1 MMDKE
6 EGSRNIPKKGYIK
19 FKDDF
24 EEGEEISAADSKQ
37 GNELDR
43 LYDESFTKIEEGTI
57 VKGRVM
63 AVHNDGVMV
72 DIGFKSE
79 GIIPIQE
86 FTGDDLSKI
95 KVGDEINVYL
105 EEHEDSEGNL
115 ILSKEKADKVK
126 VWDDVE
132 KAYRNNE
139 IVKGKIISRIKGG
152 MTVDIGVK
160 AFLPGSQIDLRPVRD
175 MDRLIGQTFPM
186 RIIKM
191 NSKRGNIVLSRRAVL
206 EESRDTTRK
215 RLVET
220 LDEGRVVDGVV
231 KNITEYGAFV
241 DLGGIDGL
249 LHITDMSWGR
259 VNHPSEL
266 FSIGSK
272 INVIVLKYDKG
283 TQRVSLG
290 LKQLS
295 EDPWKEADKRY
306 TPNTKVKGKVVSL
319 TDYGAFIELEHGV
332 EGLIHV
338 SEMSW
343 THDVKHPSKVVSIGD
358 MVEAVVLSID
368 KENRR
373 ISLGMKQI
381 IPNPWEIVKSKY
393 PVGTKIEGKIKN
405 LTEFGAFI
413 GLEEGIDGLI
423 HVSDISWTK
432 HIKHP
437 SEMLKKGQ
445 KVETVVLKIDI
456 EKERISLG
464 IKQLTPDP
472 WEKEIPEKYK
482 VGTVVKGKV
491 VKVTDFGVFVELEDG
506 VDALIH
512 SSETGIEPSAKVEAE
527 FSVGSEITAK
537 VAKVDKNERKIGLSI
552 KLYKR
557 DMEKADVDDYLKSQG
572 DIDQSL
578 GAVARKVSDKKE
590 EGQQED

>member
-19 FKDDF
+19 FKDEF
-24 EEGEEISAADSKQ
+24 EEGEEISADSKQ

-231 KNITEYGAFV
+231 K
-241 DLGGIDGL
+241 
-249 LHITDMSWGR
+249 
-259 VNHPSEL
+259 
-266 FSIGSK
+266 
-272 INVIVLKYDKG
+272 KY
-283 TQRVSLG
+283 
-290 LKQLS
+290 
-295 EDPWKEADKRY
+295 Y
-306 TPNTKVKGKVVSL
+306 
-319 TDYGAFIELEHGV
+319 
-332 EGLIHV
+332 
-338 SEMSW
+338 
-343 THDVKHPSKVVSIGD
+343 
-358 MVEAVVLSID
+358 
-368 KENRR
+368 R
-373 ISLGMKQI
+373 I
-381 IPNPWEIVKSKY
+381 WR
-393 PVGTKIEGKIKN
+393 
-405 LTEFGAFI
+405 FC
-413 GLEEGIDGLI
+413 
-423 HVSDISWTK
+423 
-432 HIKHP
+432 
-437 SEMLKKGQ
+437 
-445 KVETVVLKIDI
+445 
-456 EKERISLG
+456 
-464 IKQLTPDP
+464 
-472 WEKEIPEKYK
+472 
-482 VGTVVKGKV
+482 
-491 VKVTDFGVFVELEDG
+491 
-506 VDALIH
+506 
-512 SSETGIEPSAKVEAE
+512 
-527 FSVGSEITAK
+527 
-537 VAKVDKNERKIGLSI
+537 
-552 KLYKR
+552 
-557 DMEKADVDDYLKSQG
+557 
-572 DIDQSL
+572 
-578 GAVARKVSDKKE
+578 
-590 EGQQED
+590 

>member
-6 EGSRNIPKKGYIK
+6 GSMHIPKKRYIE
-19 FKDDF
+19 FKDEF
-24 EEGEEISAADSKQ
+24 EDTDEAGGDNRQ
-37 GNELDR
+37 GSELGK

-79 GIIPIQE
+79 GIVPIQE

-139 IVKGKIISRIKGG
+139 IVRGKIISRIKGG

-160 AFLPGSQIDLRPVRD
+160 AFLPGSQIDLRPVKD
-175 MDRLIGQTFPM
+175 MDRLIGQTFQM

-206 EESRDTTRK
+206 EENRDTTRK

-220 LDEGRVVDGVV
+220 LDEGRVVEGIV

-266 FSIGSK
+266 FSVGSK

-290 LKQLS
+290 LKQMA
-295 EDPWKEADKRY
+295 EDPWKVADKKY
-306 TPNTKVKGKVVSL
+306 TPGTKVKGKVVSL
-319 TDYGAFIELEHGV
+319 TDYGAFIELEHGI

-343 THDVKHPSKVVSIGD
+343 THDVKHPSKVVSMGD

-381 IPNPWEIVKSKY
+381 IPNPWDIVKDKY

-423 HVSDISWTK
+423 HVSDLSWTK

-437 SEMLKKGQ
+437 SEVLKKGQ
-445 KVETVVLKIDI
+445 KVDTVVLKIDS

-464 IKQLTPDP
+464 IKQLMPDP
-472 WEKEIPEKYK
+472 WEKEIPEKYN
-482 VGTVVKGKV
+482 VGTVVKGKI

-506 VDALIH
+506 IDALMH
-512 SSETGIEPSAKVEAE
+512 TSESDIEPSVKVETA
-527 FSVGSEITAK
+527 FSVGTEITAK
-537 VAKVDKNERKIGLSI
+537 VAKIDKNERKIGLSI
-552 KLYKR
+552 KMYKK
-557 DMEKADVDDYLKSQG
+557 DMEKTEVDEYLKSQG

-578 GAVARKVSDKKE
+578 GAVARKVLNKE
-590 EGQQED
+590 GEGQQED

>member
-6 EGSRNIPKKGYIK
+6 ESRHIPKKRFIE
-19 FKDDF
+19 FRDEF
-24 EEGEEISAADSKQ
+24 EETDETGADSRQ
-37 GNELDR
+37 GSDLGK

-139 IVKGKIISRIKGG
+139 IVRGKIISRIKGG

-160 AFLPGSQIDLRPVRD
+160 AFLPGSQIDLRPVKD

-206 EESRDTTRK
+206 EENRDTTRK

-220 LDEGRVVDGVV
+220 LDEGRVIEGIV

-266 FSIGSK
+266 FSVGSK

-290 LKQLS
+290 LKQMT
-295 EDPWKEADKRY
+295 EDPWKVADKKY
-306 TPNTKVKGKVVSL
+306 TPGTKVKGKVVSL

-343 THDVKHPSKVVSIGD
+343 THDVKHPSKVVSMGD

-381 IPNPWEIVKSKY
+381 IPNPWDIVKDKY

-423 HVSDISWTK
+423 HVSDLSWTK

-437 SEMLKKGQ
+437 SEVLKKGQ

-472 WEKEIPEKYK
+472 WEKEIPEKYR

-491 VKVTDFGVFVELEDG
+491 VKVTDFGAFVELEDG

-512 SSETGIEPSAKVEAE
+512 SSEAGIEPPAKIETE
-527 FSVGSEITAK
+527 FPVGSEITAK
-537 VAKVDKNERKIGLSI
+537 VAKIDKNERKIGLSI
-552 KLYKR
+552 KMYKK
-557 DMEKADVDDYLKSQG
+557 DMEKAEVDEYLKSQG

>member
-6 EGSRNIPKKGYIK
+6 GSMHIPKKRYIE
-19 FKDDF
+19 FKDEF
-24 EEGEEISAADSKQ
+24 EDTDEAGGDNRQ
-37 GNELDR
+37 GSELGK

-79 GIIPIQE
+79 GIVPIQE

-139 IVKGKIISRIKGG
+139 IVRGKIISRIKGG

-160 AFLPGSQIDLRPVRD
+160 AFLPGSQIDLRPVKD
-175 MDRLIGQTFPM
+175 MDRLIGQTFQM

-206 EESRDTTRK
+206 EENRDTTRK

-220 LDEGRVVDGVV
+220 LDEGRVVDGIV

-266 FSIGSK
+266 FSVGSK

-290 LKQLS
+290 LKQMA
-295 EDPWKEADKRY
+295 EDPWKVADKKY
-306 TPNTKVKGKVVSL
+306 TPGTKVKGKVVSL
-319 TDYGAFIELEHGV
+319 TDYGAFIELEHGI

-343 THDVKHPSKVVSIGD
+343 THDVKHPSKVVSMGD

-381 IPNPWEIVKSKY
+381 IPNPWDIVKDKY

-423 HVSDISWTK
+423 HVSDLSWTK

-437 SEMLKKGQ
+437 SEVLKKGQ
-445 KVETVVLKIDI
+445 KVDTVVLKIDS

-464 IKQLTPDP
+464 IKQLMPDP
-472 WEKEIPEKYK
+472 WEKEIPEKYN
-482 VGTVVKGKV
+482 VGTVVKGKI

-506 VDALIH
+506 IDALMH
-512 SSETGIEPSAKVEAE
+512 TSESDIEPSVKVETA
-527 FSVGSEITAK
+527 FSVGTEITAK
-537 VAKVDKNERKIGLSI
+537 VAKIDKNERKIGLSI
-552 KLYKR
+552 KMYKK
-557 DMEKADVDDYLKSQG
+557 DMEKTEVDEYLKSQG

-578 GAVARKVSDKKE
+578 GAVAKKVLNKE
-590 EGQQED
+590 GEGQQED

>member
-1 MMDKE
+1 M
-6 EGSRNIPKKGYIK
+6 YIE
-19 FKDDF
+19 FKDES
-24 EEGEEISAADSKQ
+24 EEVDETGAENRQ
-37 GNELDR
+37 GNELGK
-43 LYDESFTKIEEGTI
+43 LYDESFTRIEEGTI

-63 AVHNDGVMV
+63 AIHHDGVMV

-86 FTGDDLSKI
+86 FTTDDLSKI

-126 VWDDVE
+126 VWDDIE
-132 KAYRNNE
+132 KAYRNKE
-139 IVKGKIISRIKGG
+139 IVKGKVISRIKGG

-160 AFLPGSQIDLRPVRD
+160 AFLPGSQIDLRPVKD

-206 EESRDTTRK
+206 EENRDTTRK
-215 RLVET
+215 RLLET
-220 LDEGRVVDGVV
+220 LNEGGIVEGIV
-231 KNITEYGAFV
+231 KNITEYGAFI

-266 FSIGSK
+266 FSVGSK
-272 INVIVLKYDKG
+272 INVIILKYDKD
-283 TQRVSLG
+283 TNRVSLG
-290 LKQLS
+290 LKQMR
-295 EDPWKEADKRY
+295 EDPWKDADKRY
-306 TPNTKVKGKVVSL
+306 APDTKVKGKVVSL
-319 TDYGAFIELEHGV
+319 TDYGAFIELEHGI

-343 THDVKHPSKVVSIGD
+343 THDVKHPSKVVSMGD
-358 MVEAVVLSID
+358 MVEAVVLSVD

-373 ISLGMKQI
+373 ISIGMKQI
-381 IPNPWEIVKSKY
+381 IPNPWDIVKNKY

-405 LTEFGAFI
+405 ITEFGAFI

-423 HVSDISWTK
+423 HVSDLSWTK

-437 SEMLKKGQ
+437 SEVIKKGQ
-445 KVETVVLKIDI
+445 KVEAVVLKIDSD
-456 EKERISLG
+456 KERISLG

-472 WEKEIPEKYK
+472 WDKEIPEKYK
-482 VGTVVKGKV
+482 VGTSVKGKV
-491 VKVTDFGVFVELEDG
+491 VKLADFGIFVELEDG
-506 VDALIH
+506 IDALIH
-512 SSETGIEPSAKVEAE
+512 TSETGIEPSVKVETALP
-527 FSVGSEITAK
+527 VGSEIKAK
-537 VAKVDKNERKIGLSI
+537 VVKVDKNERKIGLSI
-552 KLYKR
+552 KMYKK
-557 DMEKADVDDYLKSQG
+557 DMEKAEVDEYLKSQG

-578 GAVARKVSDKKE
+578 GAVAKKLLNKKE
-590 EGQQED
+590 EGQQEG

>member
-6 EGSRNIPKKGYIK
+6 GSMHIPKKRYIE
-19 FKDDF
+19 FKDEF
-24 EEGEEISAADSKQ
+24 EDTDEAGGDNRQ
-37 GNELDR
+37 GSELGK

-57 VKGRVM
+57 VKGKVM

-79 GIIPIQE
+79 GIVPIQE

-139 IVKGKIISRIKGG
+139 IVRGKIISRIKGG

-160 AFLPGSQIDLRPVRD
+160 AFLPGSQIDLRPVKD
-175 MDRLIGQTFPM
+175 MDRLIGQTFQM

-206 EESRDTTRK
+206 EETRDTTRK

-220 LDEGRVVDGVV
+220 LDEGRVVDGIV

-266 FSIGSK
+266 FSVGSK

-290 LKQLS
+290 LKQMA
-295 EDPWKEADKRY
+295 EDPWKVADKKY
-306 TPNTKVKGKVVSL
+306 TPGTKVKGKVVSL
-319 TDYGAFIELEHGV
+319 TDYGAFIELEHGI

-343 THDVKHPSKVVSIGD
+343 THDVKHPSKVVSMGD

-381 IPNPWEIVKSKY
+381 IPNPWDIVKDKY

-423 HVSDISWTK
+423 HVSDLSWTK

-437 SEMLKKGQ
+437 SEVLKKGQ
-445 KVETVVLKIDI
+445 KVDTVVLKIDS

-464 IKQLTPDP
+464 IKQLMPDP

-482 VGTVVKGKV
+482 VGTVVKGKI

-506 VDALIH
+506 IDALMH
-512 SSETGIEPSAKVEAE
+512 TSETDIEPSVKVETA
-527 FSVGSEITAK
+527 FSVGTEITAK
-537 VAKVDKNERKIGLSI
+537 VAKIDKNERKIGLSI
-552 KLYKR
+552 KMYKK
-557 DMEKADVDDYLKSQG
+557 DMEKTEVDEYLKSQG

-578 GAVARKVSDKKE
+578 GAVARKVLNKE
-590 EGQQED
+590 GEGQQED

>member
-6 EGSRNIPKKGYIK
+6 GSMHIPKKRYIE
-19 FKDDF
+19 FKDEF
-24 EEGEEISAADSKQ
+24 EDTDEAGGDNRQ
-37 GNELDR
+37 GSELGK

-79 GIIPIQE
+79 GIVPIQE

-139 IVKGKIISRIKGG
+139 IVRGKIISRIKGG

-160 AFLPGSQIDLRPVRD
+160 AFLPGSQIDLRPVKD
-175 MDRLIGQTFPM
+175 MDRLIGQTFQM

-206 EESRDTTRK
+206 EENRDTTRK

-220 LDEGRVVDGVV
+220 LDEGRVVEGIV

-266 FSIGSK
+266 FSVGSK

-290 LKQLS
+290 LKQMA
-295 EDPWKEADKRY
+295 EDPWKVADKKY
-306 TPNTKVKGKVVSL
+306 TPGTKVKGKVVSL
-319 TDYGAFIELEHGV
+319 TDYGAFIELEHGI

-343 THDVKHPSKVVSIGD
+343 THDVKHPSKVVSMGD

-381 IPNPWEIVKSKY
+381 IPNPWDIVKDKY

-423 HVSDISWTK
+423 HVSDLSWTK

-437 SEMLKKGQ
+437 SEVLKKGQ
-445 KVETVVLKIDI
+445 KVDTVVLKIDS

-464 IKQLTPDP
+464 IKQLMPDP
-472 WEKEIPEKYK
+472 WEKEIPEKYN
-482 VGTVVKGKV
+482 VGTVVKGKI

-506 VDALIH
+506 IDALMH
-512 SSETGIEPSAKVEAE
+512 TSESDIEPSVKVETA
-527 FSVGSEITAK
+527 FSVGTEITAK
-537 VAKVDKNERKIGLSI
+537 VAKIDKNERKIGLSI
-552 KLYKR
+552 KMYKK
-557 DMEKADVDDYLKSQG
+557 DMEKTEVDEYLKSQG

-578 GAVARKVSDKKE
+578 GAVAKKVLNKE
-590 EGQQED
+590 GEGQQED

>member
-6 EGSRNIPKKGYIK
+6 GSMHIPKKRYIE
-19 FKDDF
+19 FKDEF
-24 EEGEEISAADSKQ
+24 EDTDEAGGDNRQ
-37 GNELDR
+37 GSELGK

-79 GIIPIQE
+79 GIVPIQE

-139 IVKGKIISRIKGG
+139 IVRGKIISRIKGG

-160 AFLPGSQIDLRPVRD
+160 AFLPGSQIDLRPVKD
-175 MDRLIGQTFPM
+175 MDRLIGQTFQM

-206 EESRDTTRK
+206 EENRDTTRK

-220 LDEGRVVDGVV
+220 LDEGRVVEGIV

-266 FSIGSK
+266 FSVGSK

-290 LKQLS
+290 LKQLA
-295 EDPWKEADKRY
+295 EDPWKVADKKY
-306 TPNTKVKGKVVSL
+306 TPGTKVKGKVVSL
-319 TDYGAFIELEHGV
+319 TDYGAFIELEHGI

-343 THDVKHPSKVVSIGD
+343 THDVKHPSKVVSMGD

-381 IPNPWEIVKSKY
+381 IPNPWDIVKDKY

-423 HVSDISWTK
+423 HVSDLSWTK

-437 SEMLKKGQ
+437 SEVLKKGQ
-445 KVETVVLKIDI
+445 KVDTVVLKIDS

-464 IKQLTPDP
+464 IKQLMPDP
-472 WEKEIPEKYK
+472 WEKEIPEKYN
-482 VGTVVKGKV
+482 VGTVVKGKI

-506 VDALIH
+506 IDALMH
-512 SSETGIEPSAKVEAE
+512 TSESDIEPSVKVETA
-527 FSVGSEITAK
+527 FSVGTEITAK
-537 VAKVDKNERKIGLSI
+537 VAKIDKNERKIGLSI
-552 KLYKR
+552 KMYKK
-557 DMEKADVDDYLKSQG
+557 DMEKTEVDEYLKSQG

-578 GAVARKVSDKKE
+578 GAVARKVLNKE
-590 EGQQED
+590 GEGQQED

>member
-1 MMDKE
+1 MGK
-6 EGSRNIPKKGYIK
+6 
-19 FKDDF
+19 
-24 EEGEEISAADSKQ
+24 
-37 GNELDR
+37 

-79 GIIPIQE
+79 GIVPIQE

-139 IVKGKIISRIKGG
+139 IVRGKIISRIKGG

-160 AFLPGSQIDLRPVRD
+160 AFLPGSQIDLRPVKD
-175 MDRLIGQTFPM
+175 MDRLIGQTFQM

-206 EESRDTTRK
+206 EENRDTTRK

-220 LDEGRVVDGVV
+220 LDEGRVVEGIV

-266 FSIGSK
+266 FSVGSK

-290 LKQLS
+290 LKQMA
-295 EDPWKEADKRY
+295 EDPWKVADKKY
-306 TPNTKVKGKVVSL
+306 TPGTKVKGKVVSL
-319 TDYGAFIELEHGV
+319 TDYGAFIELEHGI

-343 THDVKHPSKVVSIGD
+343 THDVKHPSKVVSMGD

-381 IPNPWEIVKSKY
+381 IPNPWDIVKDKY

-423 HVSDISWTK
+423 HVSDLSWTK

-437 SEMLKKGQ
+437 SEVLKKGQ
-445 KVETVVLKIDI
+445 KVDTVVLKIDS

-464 IKQLTPDP
+464 IKQLMPDP
-472 WEKEIPEKYK
+472 WEKEIPEKYN
-482 VGTVVKGKV
+482 VGTVVKGKI

-506 VDALIH
+506 IDALMH
-512 SSETGIEPSAKVEAE
+512 TSESDIEPSVKVETA
-527 FSVGSEITAK
+527 FSVGTEITAK
-537 VAKVDKNERKIGLSI
+537 VAKIDKNERKIGLSI
-552 KLYKR
+552 KMYKK
-557 DMEKADVDDYLKSQG
+557 DMEKTEVDEYLKSQG

-578 GAVARKVSDKKE
+578 GAVARKVLNKE
-590 EGQQED
+590 GEGQQED

>member
-6 EGSRNIPKKGYIK
+6 EGNRHIPKKGYIK
-19 FKDDF
+19 FKDEF
-24 EEGEEISAADSKQ
+24 EEVDETGAANMQ
-37 GNELDR
+37 GNELGK

-63 AVHNDGVMV
+63 AVHQDGVMV

-220 LDEGRVVDGVV
+220 LEEGRVVEGIV
-231 KNITEYGAFV
+231 KNITEYGAFI

-266 FSIGSK
+266 FSVGSK
-272 INVIVLKYDKG
+272 IKVIVLKYDKG

-295 EDPWKEADKRY
+295 EDPWKEADKKY
-306 TPNTKVKGKVVSL
+306 TPGAKVKGKVVSL

-343 THDVKHPSKVVSIGD
+343 THDVKHPSKVVSMGD

-437 SEMLKKGQ
+437 SEVLKKSQ
-445 KVETVVLKIDI
+445 KVETVVLKIDS

-472 WEKEIPEKYK
+472 WEMEIPEKYK

-491 VKVTDFGVFVELEDG
+491 VKVTDFGAFVELEDG

-512 SSETGIEPSAKVEAE
+512 SSETGIEPPAKVEAE

-537 VAKVDKNERKIGLSI
+537 VIKIDKNERKIGLSI
-552 KLYKR
+552 KMYKKEI
-557 DMEKADVDDYLKSQG
+557 EKADVDDYLKSQG

-578 GAVARKVSDKKE
+578 GAVAKKVFNKKE

>member
-6 EGSRNIPKKGYIK
+6 GSMHIPKKRYIE
-19 FKDDF
+19 FKDEF
-24 EEGEEISAADSKQ
+24 EDTDEAGGDNRQ
-37 GNELDR
+37 GSELGK

-79 GIIPIQE
+79 GIVPIQE

-139 IVKGKIISRIKGG
+139 IVRGKIISRIKGG

-160 AFLPGSQIDLRPVRD
+160 AFLPGSQIDLRPVKD
-175 MDRLIGQTFPM
+175 MDRLIGQTFQM

-206 EESRDTTRK
+206 EENRDTTRK

-220 LDEGRVVDGVV
+220 LDEGRVVEGIV

-266 FSIGSK
+266 FSVGSK

-290 LKQLS
+290 LKQLA
-295 EDPWKEADKRY
+295 EDPWKVADKKY
-306 TPNTKVKGKVVSL
+306 TPGTKVKGKVVSL
-319 TDYGAFIELEHGV
+319 TDYGAFIELEHGI

-343 THDVKHPSKVVSIGD
+343 THDVKHPSKVVSMGD

-381 IPNPWEIVKSKY
+381 IPNPWDIVKDKY

-423 HVSDISWTK
+423 HVSDLSWTK

-437 SEMLKKGQ
+437 SEVLKKGQ
-445 KVETVVLKIDI
+445 KVDTVVLKIDS

-464 IKQLTPDP
+464 IKQLMPDP
-472 WEKEIPEKYK
+472 WEKEIPEKYN
-482 VGTVVKGKV
+482 VGTVVKGKI

-506 VDALIH
+506 IDALMH
-512 SSETGIEPSAKVEAE
+512 TSESDIEPSVKVETA
-527 FSVGSEITAK
+527 FSVGTEITAK
-537 VAKVDKNERKIGLSI
+537 VAKIDKNERKIGLSI
-552 KLYKR
+552 KMYKK
-557 DMEKADVDDYLKSQG
+557 DMEKTEVDEYLKSQG

-578 GAVARKVSDKKE
+578 GAVAKKVLNKE
-590 EGQQED
+590 GEGQQED

>member
-6 EGSRNIPKKGYIK
+6 GSMHIPKKRYIE
-19 FKDDF
+19 FKDEF
-24 EEGEEISAADSKQ
+24 EDTDEAGGDNRQ
-37 GNELDR
+37 GSELGK

-79 GIIPIQE
+79 GIVPIQE

-139 IVKGKIISRIKGG
+139 IVRGKIISRIKGG

-160 AFLPGSQIDLRPVRD
+160 AFLPGSQIDLRPVKD
-175 MDRLIGQTFPM
+175 MDRLIGQTFQM

-206 EESRDTTRK
+206 EENRDTTRK

-220 LDEGRVVDGVV
+220 LDEGRVVDGIV

-266 FSIGSK
+266 FSVGSK

-290 LKQLS
+290 LKQMA
-295 EDPWKEADKRY
+295 EDPWKVADKKY
-306 TPNTKVKGKVVSL
+306 TPGTKVKGKVVSL
-319 TDYGAFIELEHGV
+319 TDYGAFIELEHGI

-343 THDVKHPSKVVSIGD
+343 THDVKHPSKVVSMGD

-381 IPNPWEIVKSKY
+381 IPNPWDIVKDKY

-423 HVSDISWTK
+423 HVSDLSWTK

-437 SEMLKKGQ
+437 SEVLKKGQ
-445 KVETVVLKIDI
+445 KVDTVVLKIDS

-464 IKQLTPDP
+464 IKQLMPDP
-472 WEKEIPEKYK
+472 WEKEIPEKYN
-482 VGTVVKGKV
+482 VGTVVKGKI

-506 VDALIH
+506 IDALMH
-512 SSETGIEPSAKVEAE
+512 TSESDIEPSVKVETA
-527 FSVGSEITAK
+527 FSVGTEITAK
-537 VAKVDKNERKIGLSI
+537 VAKIDKNERKIGLSI
-552 KLYKR
+552 KMYKK
-557 DMEKADVDDYLKSQG
+557 DMEKTEVDEYLKSQG

-578 GAVARKVSDKKE
+578 GAVARKVLNKE
-590 EGQQED
+590 GEGQQED